1 MKNLKKIVLIC
12 LSVFILSCD
21 KQDDLIDVSNVGAN
35 TLLKTP
41 TISKFDISENIKL
54 EFLTGNEITV
64 TKSVIKFKDK
74 KVDATISKDPKTDR
88 QIGVFN
94 SSIFG
99 DLTSVA
105 KLKKDKKNFI
115 IFKAIST
122 LSNGQTMTQDF
133 KIFIEN
139 DILSIVKKISDLKY
153 TSKITDTLSFKTETN
168 SAVIS
173 SVALNWKKNKSGT
186 YASTSPTGK
195 ALNVKGDSI
204 VFKNLNETTY
214 GYGLKV
220 KDTLYYQFI
229 AASGTL
235 KDTLEISIPINSQNF
250 EKYATLNLYSDL
262 EKNKLNL
269 ETGKTYADT
278 DPKEK
283 GEIKFMTPSGFEKNG
298 VVSIDFVKVGDLS
311 TEAKYLNTKEKFF
324 SEKDLLAIKK
334 IYDAGTKIT
343 KVNSPAVDDLYVY
356 KIDRIIEDENKNKKT
371 VNYYGL
377 IKIVNLKSVEANGT
391 TTHSIGIE
399 SGEGVLK

>member
-1 MKNLKKIVLIC
+1 MKNTKKIFIFICFITLI
-12 LSVFILSCD
+12 ISCE
-21 KQDDLIDVSNVGAN
+21 KQDNLAEVSNIAAT
-35 TLLKTP
+35 TLLKT
-41 TISKFDISENIKL
+41 TSLSKFDTNDNIKL
-54 EFLTGNEITV
+54 EFNTANEISV
-64 TKSVIKFKDK
+64 TKSQIDFKGNKAD
-74 KVDATISKDPKTDR
+74 VTISKDTNEK
-88 QIGVFN
+88 QSGIFN

-99 DLTSVA
+99 DLESVA
-105 KLKKDKKNFI
+105 NSKKNHI
-115 IFKAIST
+115 NFKLIST
-122 LSNGQTMTQDF
+122 LSNGETMNQLF
-133 KIFIEN
+133 KIEISKHV
-139 DILSIVKKISDLKY
+139 LSIIKKQSISNLNYMNK
-153 TSKITDTLSFKTETN
+153 TPDTLSFKTETN

-186 YASTSPTGK
+186 YASTTPTGK

-334 IYDAGTKIT
+334 IYDAGTKIA

-371 VNYYGL
+371 VTYYGL

>member
-1 MKNLKKIVLIC
+1 MKNTKKIFIFICFITLI
-12 LSVFILSCD
+12 ISCE
-21 KQDDLIDVSNVGAN
+21 KQDNLAEVSNIAAT
-35 TLLKTP
+35 TLLKT
-41 TISKFDISENIKL
+41 TSLSKFDTNDNIKL
-54 EFLTGNEITV
+54 EFNTANEISV
-64 TKSVIKFKDK
+64 TKSQIDFKGNKAD
-74 KVDATISKDPKTDR
+74 VTISKDTNEK
-88 QIGVFN
+88 QSGIFN

-99 DLTSVA
+99 DLESVA
-105 KLKKDKKNFI
+105 NSKKNHI
-115 IFKAIST
+115 NFKLIST
-122 LSNGQTMTQDF
+122 LSNGETMNQLF
-133 KIFIEN
+133 KIEISKHV
-139 DILSIVKKISDLKY
+139 LSIIKKQSISNLNYMNK
-153 TSKITDTLSFKTETN
+153 TPDTLSFKTETN

-186 YASTSPTGK
+186 YASTTPTGK

-283 GEIKFMTPSGFEKNG
+283 GEIKFMTPSGFEKSG

-334 IYDAGTKIT
+334 IYDAGTKIA

>member
-1 MKNLKKIVLIC
+1 MKNTKKIFIFICFITLI
-12 LSVFILSCD
+12 ISCE
-21 KQDDLIDVSNVGAN
+21 KQDNLAEVSNIAAT
-35 TLLKTP
+35 TLLKT
-41 TISKFDISENIKL
+41 TSLSKFDTNDNIKL
-54 EFLTGNEITV
+54 EFNTANEISV
-64 TKSVIKFKDK
+64 TKSQIDFKGNKAD
-74 KVDATISKDPKTDR
+74 VTISKDTNEK
-88 QIGVFN
+88 QSGIFN

-99 DLTSVA
+99 DLESVA
-105 KLKKDKKNFI
+105 NSKKNHI
-115 IFKAIST
+115 NFKLIST
-122 LSNGQTMTQDF
+122 LSNGETMNQLF
-133 KIFIEN
+133 KIEISKHV
-139 DILSIVKKISDLKY
+139 LSIIKKQSISNLNYMNK
-153 TSKITDTLSFKTETN
+153 TPDTLSFKTETN

-186 YASTSPTGK
+186 YASTTPTGK

-278 DPKEK
+278 DPIEK

-334 IYDAGTKIT
+334 IYDAGTKIA
-343 KVNSPAVDDLYVY
+343 KVNSQAVDDLYVY
-356 KIDRIIEDENKNKKT
+356 KIDRIIEDKNKKT

>member
-1 MKNLKKIVLIC
+1 MKNTKKIFIFICFITLI
-12 LSVFILSCD
+12 ISCE
-21 KQDDLIDVSNVGAN
+21 KQDNLAEVSNIAAT
-35 TLLKTP
+35 TLLKT
-41 TISKFDISENIKL
+41 TSLSKFDTNDNIKL
-54 EFLTGNEITV
+54 EFNTANEISV
-64 TKSVIKFKDK
+64 TKSQIDFKGNKAD
-74 KVDATISKDPKTDR
+74 VTISKDTNEK
-88 QIGVFN
+88 QSGIFN

-99 DLTSVA
+99 DLESVA
-105 KLKKDKKNFI
+105 NSKKNHI
-115 IFKAIST
+115 NFKLIST
-122 LSNGQTMTQDF
+122 LSNGEKMNQLF
-133 KIFIEN
+133 KIEISKHV
-139 DILSIVKKISDLKY
+139 LSIIKKQSISNLNYMNK
-153 TSKITDTLSFKTETN
+153 TPDTLSFKTETN

-186 YASTSPTGK
+186 YASTTPTGK

-283 GEIKFMTPSGFEKNG
+283 GEIKFMTPSGFEKSG
-298 VVSIDFVKVGDLS
+298 VVSIDFVKVGDL
-311 TEAKYLNTKEKFF
+311 
-324 SEKDLLAIKK
+324 
-334 IYDAGTKIT
+334 
-343 KVNSPAVDDLYVY
+343 
-356 KIDRIIEDENKNKKT
+356 
-371 VNYYGL
+371 
-377 IKIVNLKSVEANGT
+377 
-391 TTHSIGIE
+391 
-399 SGEGVLK
+399 